1 MTSAFAPLSASVA
14 LTVRMSSLESKVPSG
29 RDTVYGAPKKTG
41 ALSLTSVTVM
51 LTNVVVI
58 CWGEPENEEI
68 SMMHILTALII
79 INGLC
84 YRHYRYSY

>member
-41 ALSLTSVTVM
+41 ALSLMSVTVM

-58 CWGEPENEEI
+58 CRGEPGNEEI
-68 SMMHILTALII
+68 SMMHI
-79 INGLC
+79 
-84 YRHYRYSY
+84 